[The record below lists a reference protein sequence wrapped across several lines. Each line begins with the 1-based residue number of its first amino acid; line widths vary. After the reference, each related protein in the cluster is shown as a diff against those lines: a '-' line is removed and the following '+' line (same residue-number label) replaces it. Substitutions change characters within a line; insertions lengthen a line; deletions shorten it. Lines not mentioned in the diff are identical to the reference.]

1 VIITEEKVEDTKNAF
16 GKFEEK
22 VIISL
27 ILDQPEM
34 ASILLPYLSEDL
46 FDVPECKYTVA
57 QIKWYADKH
66 SVIPS
71 RQMLHDIMLN
81 DLTADDQ
88 YHKEIIELVTKK
100 SDPRDIKIISSK
112 VVDWAK
118 KKQYGKLYSEEAI
131 EAQQRGDYDY
141 IEKVFVDARKIID
154 FKSKFMFFF
163 KEFQSLFEEKTVK
176 HLTTGF
182 PGLDATVGE
191 GGPTK
196 KECFCWL
203 APTGVGKCHTLES
216 KIIIEDLSR
225 IFELEVEL
233 NGKIQMF
240 RLAGFREIQTTRGK
254 IKVCDL
260 TETDTIT
267 EIPTWEDKGDLC
279 L

>member
-1 VIITEEKVEDTKNAF
+1 MIITEEVADTKNTF
-16 GKFEEK
+16 GKYEEK
-22 VIISL
+22 IIVSL
-27 ILDQPEM
+27 ILDQPEL
-34 ASILLPYLSEDL
+34 ATVLLPYLSEDL

-57 QIKWYADKH
+57 QIRWHVDKYKI
-66 SVIPS
+66 IPT
-71 RQMLHDIMLN
+71 RPMLHDIVLG

-88 YHKEIIELVTKK
+88 YHKEIIELVTKR
-100 SDPRDIKIISSK
+100 SDPRDIKIMSDK
-112 VVDWAK
+112 VVEWAK

-131 EAQQRGDYDY
+131 EAQQRGDYVY
-141 IEKVFVDARKIID
+141 IEKLFEDARKIID
-154 FKSKFMFFF
+154 FKAKFMFFF
-163 KEFQSLFEEKTVK
+163 KEYQILYEEKSVS

-182 PGLDATVGE
+182 PTLDQTIGE

-225 IFELEVEL
+225 VFELEVEL
-233 NGKIQMF
+233 NGKLQLF
-240 RLAGFREIQTTRGK
+240 RLAGFRKIQTARGEV
-254 IKVCDL
+254 KVCDL
-260 TETDTIT
+260 IETDIIT